1 MTIAQRFSLMWRRF
15 SPLEERLIAAVRA
28 VLPPQAQTIFDAQI
42 SGITLV
48 QRLPPHWAEI
58 SFYRRH
64 HGKVDWSDVPAF
76 PRTGEFRLAEVQFSV
91 GGRRHKATLTS
102 ISGHIFD
109 FTVIPSPKAIAFAVW
124 DAAPS
129 ARILSDPLIRD
140 SARERQ
146 PIPSLWQDFLARHR
160 AFAGDWTLHDSETA
174 YSTAFAD
181 GEFLV
186 LAERE
191 GDQFVLHRI
200 EPPASTLFYL
210 DSHDGTPEP
219 IKGDILDVFRQPD
232 NRNAEQK

>member
-15 SPLEERLIAAVRA
+15 APLEERLIAAVRA

-42 SGITLV
+42 SSITLV

-58 SFYRRH
+58 SFYRRR

-109 FTVIPSPKAIAFAVW
+109 FTVIPSPKAIAFADW
-124 DAAPS
+124 DAAPC
-129 ARILSDPLIRD
+129 ARLLSDPLTPV
-140 SARERQ
+140 SAREPQ
-146 PIPSLWQDFLARHR
+146 PIPPSWQDFLARHR
-160 AFAGDWTLHDSETA
+160 AFADDWTLHDSGTA

-186 LAERE
+186 LAERG

-200 EPPASTLFYL
+200 EPLGASLFYL

-219 IKGDILDVFRQPD
+219 IKGDVRDVFRQPD
-232 NRNAEQK
+232 NRNA

>member
-15 SPLEERLIAAVRA
+15 SPLEERLIGAVRA

-58 SFYRRH
+58 SFYRRR

-109 FTVIPSPKAIAFAVW
+109 FTVIPSPKAIAFAEW
-124 DAAPS
+124 NAAPS
-129 ARILSDPLIRD
+129 ARLLSDPLTPD
-140 SARERQ
+140 SAREPQ
-146 PIPSLWQDFLARHR
+146 PIPKSWSDFLARDR
-160 AFAGDWTLHDSETA
+160 SLAGDWTLHDSGTA

-186 LAERE
+186 LAERG

-200 EPPASTLFYL
+200 EPLGSSLFYL

-219 IKGDILDVFRQPD
+219 VKGDILDVFRQPD
-232 NRNAEQK
+232 SRNA